1 MLSIKK
7 SNRNPNNGV
16 RNRTLEVQYIGAQ
29 STNDIWLW
37 VWCANDITSL
47 LVNLGQVEFCQIVYY
62 LKKLTLLVSK
72 LFCPYRCVKVLLIT
86 RLRRHFV
93 VDNVCLSNDTQV
105 FHLSGAL
112 FVFKRYPY
120 FSLTFLTNNYVHLF
134 TIIGLFAPY
143 IFCTIGTPSLSICTQ
158 IPM

>member
-1 MLSIKK
+1 MGTYLTNIMLSIFLK
-7 SNRNPNNGV
+7 SNRNRNNGV

-62 LKKLTLLVSK
+62 FKKLTLLVSK
-72 LFCPYRCVKVLLIT
+72 LFCPYTFVEVLLIT

-112 FVFKRYPY
+112 FVFQMIP
-120 FSLTFLTNNYVHLF
+120 LFLVNL
-134 TIIGLFAPY
+134 LAE
-143 IFCTIGTPSLSICTQ
+143 
-158 IPM
+158 